1 MFEVSVIDST
11 IRRKYSVAKRSAGKL
26 SGKNVMKSRSG
37 ISKQLFIA
45 LSIVNLSVTLFSVFL
60 GYFIYNY
67 AIDTGWITL
76 SSLQEDW
83 TEFHFVDWIW
93 LSTVI
98 FCGGVISII
107 IGMHLAQRFIKP
119 INFLADA
126 AKKISQGDLSAR
138 ADDSQIHSTEIAEL
152 MHNFNSMAKKLESS
166 VKNAQLW
173 NAAIAH
179 ELRTPI
185 TILQGRLQ
193 GVLDGVFKPDEILFK
208 SLLNQVEGLSHLV
221 EDLRTLSLV
230 ENQQLRLN
238 YEWVNIQDSVEKVL
252 KIFEQRFTTA
262 NLTAELRLE
271 TTLIFCDGR
280 RIEQILIA
288 LFDNTVRY
296 ANAGTIKISSSSTAK
311 EWILNIEDEGP
322 GIPQEYQQDLF
333 NPFFRLEQSRNK
345 EFGGTG
351 LGLAVVYA
359 IVIAHKGSIEYS
371 NPNQNSVFSIKL
383 PIEKNHI

>member
-1 MFEVSVIDST
+1 M
-11 IRRKYSVAKRSAGKL
+11 
-26 SGKNVMKSRSG
+26 KNKSG

-45 LSIVNLSVTLFSVFL
+45 LSIVNLSVTLFSVLL

-67 AIDTGWITL
+67 AIDVGWITL

-93 LSTVI
+93 LSTVV
-98 FCGGVISII
+98 FCGAVISLI
-107 IGMHLAQRFIKP
+107 IGMFLAQRFIKP
-119 INFLADA
+119 INFLAEA

-152 MHNFNSMAKKLESS
+152 MHHFNDMAQQLESS
-166 VKNAQLW
+166 VENAQVW

-193 GVLDGVFKPDEILFK
+193 GILDGVFKPDEALFK

-238 YEWVNIQDSVEKVL
+238 YEKIDFKLHAEKVL
-252 KIFEQRFTTA
+252 KLFEDRLVKAQIIPVLDVRA
-262 NLTAELRLE
+262 ALISCDRRRLE
-271 TTLIFCDGR
+271 
-280 RIEQILIA
+280 QVLIA
-288 LFDNTVRY
+288 LIENAIRY
-296 ANAGTIKISSSSTAK
+296 ANAGALKISTQWVADDWVLK
-311 EWILNIEDEGP
+311 IEDQGP
-322 GIPQEYQQDLF
+322 GIAPEYQQDLF
-333 NPFFRLEQSRNK
+333 DPFFRLEQSRNK

-351 LGLAVVYA
+351 LGLAVVHA
-359 IVIAHKGSIEYS
+359 IVVAHKGTIEYS
-371 NPNQNSVFSIKL
+371 NPNHNSVFTIKL
-383 PIEKNHI
+383 PDNSSPF

>member
-1 MFEVSVIDST
+1 M
-11 IRRKYSVAKRSAGKL
+11 
-26 SGKNVMKSRSG
+26 KNKSG

-45 LSIVNLSVTLFSVFL
+45 LSIVNLSVTLFSVLL

-67 AIDTGWITL
+67 AIDVGWITL

-83 TEFHFVDWIW
+83 TEFHFIDWIW

-98 FCGGVISII
+98 FCGSVISLI

-119 INFLADA
+119 INYLAEA

-138 ADDSQIHSTEIAEL
+138 ADDSQIHSAEIAEL
-152 MHNFNSMAKKLESS
+152 MHNFNDMAQKLESS
-166 VKNAQLW
+166 VENAQVW

-193 GVLDGVFKPDEILFK
+193 GVLDGVFPADETLFN

-238 YEWVNIQDSVEKVL
+238 YERVDFKALTEKVL
-252 KIFEQRFTTA
+252 KLFEPRLQQA
-262 NLTAELRLE
+262 RLE
-271 TTLIFCDGR
+271 PVLQVAALEVYCDRR
-280 RIEQILIA
+280 RIEQVLMA
-288 LFDNTVRY
+288 LMDNAIRY
-296 ANAGTIKISSSSTAK
+296 AHPGKLSISLKMEPQSWMLQVA
-311 EWILNIEDEGP
+311 DDGP
-322 GIPQEYQQDLF
+322 GIAPQYRQDLF
-333 NPFFRLEQSRNK
+333 KPFFRLEQSRNK

-351 LGLAVVYA
+351 LGLAVVHA
-359 IVIAHKGSIEYS
+359 IVIAHRGSIEYH
-371 NPNQNSVFSIKL
+371 NPANNSVFTISL
-383 PIEKNHI
+383 PRQA

>member
-1 MFEVSVIDST
+1 M
-11 IRRKYSVAKRSAGKL
+11 
-26 SGKNVMKSRSG
+26 KNKSG

-45 LSIVNLSVTLFSVFL
+45 LSIVNLSVTLFSILL

-67 AIDTGWITL
+67 AIDVGWITL

-126 AKKISQGDLSAR
+126 AKRISQGDLSAR

-152 MHNFNSMAKKLESS
+152 MQNFNHMAQQLESS
-166 VKNAQLW
+166 VENAQVW

-193 GVLDGVFKPDEILFK
+193 GVLDGVFQPDEALFK

-238 YEWVNIQDSVEKVL
+238 YEKIDFKLHAEKVL
-252 KIFEQRFTTA
+252 KLFED
-262 NLTAELRLE
+262 RLAKAQ
-271 TTLIFCDGR
+271 LIPVLEVSATFINCDRR
-280 RIEQILIA
+280 RIEQVLIA
-288 LFDNTVRY
+288 LIENAIRY
-296 ANAGTIKISSSSTAK
+296 ANAGTLKISSKQVSD
-311 EWILNIEDEGP
+311 EWILQIEDEGP
-322 GIPQEYQQDLF
+322 GIAEDYQQDLF
-333 NPFFRLEQSRNK
+333 DPFFRLEQSRNK

-351 LGLAVVYA
+351 LGLAVVHA
-359 IVIAHKGSIEYS
+359 IVIAHKGAIEYK
-371 NPNQNSVFSIKL
+371 NPNHNSVFTIHL
-383 PIEKNHI
+383 PVHV

>member
-1 MFEVSVIDST
+1 
-11 IRRKYSVAKRSAGKL
+11 
-26 SGKNVMKSRSG
+26 MKSKSG
-37 ISKQLFIA
+37 ISKQLFVA
-45 LSIVNLSVTLFSVFL
+45 LSIVNLSVTLFSILL

-67 AIDTGWITL
+67 AIDVGWITL

-152 MHNFNSMAKKLESS
+152 MHNFNDMAQQLESS
-166 VKNAQLW
+166 VENAKVW

-193 GVLDGVFKPDEILFK
+193 GVLDGVFQPDDVLFK

-238 YEWVNIQDSVEKVL
+238 YELVDLNALTEKVL
-252 KIFEQRFTTA
+252 KLFED
-262 NLTAELRLE
+262 RLE
-271 TTLIFCDGR
+271 KAQIVPVLDMVQTPIRCDCR
-280 RIEQILIA
+280 RIEQVLMALIENA
-288 LFDNTVRY
+288 IRY
-296 ANAGTIKISSSSTAK
+296 ANAGRLKISSKRVSD
-311 EWILNIEDEGP
+311 EWILHIADEGP
-322 GIPQEYQQDLF
+322 GIAEQYQQDLF

-351 LGLAVVYA
+351 LGLAVVHA
-359 IVIAHKGSIEYS
+359 IVIAHKGTIEYR
-371 NPNQNSVFSIKL
+371 NPNHNSVFRIAL
-383 PIEKNHI
+383 PVHS